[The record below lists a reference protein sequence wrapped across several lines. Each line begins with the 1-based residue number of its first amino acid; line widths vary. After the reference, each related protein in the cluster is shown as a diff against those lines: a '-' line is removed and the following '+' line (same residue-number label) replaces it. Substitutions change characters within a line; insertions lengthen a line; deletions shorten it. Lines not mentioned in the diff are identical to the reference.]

1 MSIHRPVAARNKCVQ
16 FTTHLYDFISYTTS
30 CTYTFIDFF
39 LKYLSKR
46 KSYIA
51 LLRLIFSFE
60 QSIAVLSHLTSCSC
74 RGAECLNV
82 KSMCKIATLL
92 YLRTSHSES
101 LFEYGLIFQAKYYAV
116 FRVRSPVSM
125 RFGHVKPLST
135 PIGMFRCI
143 VQITDHNHVMSRVSF
158 CQTLCKF

>member
-60 QSIAVLSHLTSCSC
+60 QSIAVLSHLTSCY

-82 KSMCKIATLL
+82 KSMCQIETLL
-92 YLRTSHSES
+92 YLLTSHSET
-101 LFEYGLIFQAKYYAV
+101 LWEYGLIFQAKYYDV
-116 FRVRSPVSM
+116 FRVRSPVSK
-125 RFGHVKPLST
+125 RFGHVKPFSSPNGILQ
-135 PIGMFRCI
+135 CI
-143 VQITDHNHVMSRVSF
+143 VQITS
-158 CQTLCKF
+158 TTTT